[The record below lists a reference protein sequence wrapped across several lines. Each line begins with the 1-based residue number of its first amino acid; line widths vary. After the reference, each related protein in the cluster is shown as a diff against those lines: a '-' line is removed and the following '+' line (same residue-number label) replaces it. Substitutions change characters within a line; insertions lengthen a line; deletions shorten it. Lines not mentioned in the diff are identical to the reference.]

1 MQRVHGRTVLAD
13 FASLAQAR
21 EAERRIRR
29 EGLGHARVDVLAG
42 HTGDQRFAAESLL
55 EPLVGPD
62 MDMVVDALGESPANL
77 LARRPRPGRV
87 LLTVVTREE
96 DVPAVVSVVKDAG
109 GSV

>member
-1 MQRVHGRTVLAD
+1 MQRVHGRTVQAD

-21 EAERRIRR
+21 EAVRRIRR
-29 EGLGHARVDVLAG
+29 EGLGRVQVDVL
-42 HTGDQRFAAESLL
+42 TGCVGDRHFAADSLL
-55 EPLVGPD
+55 EPLAGPD
-62 MDMVVDALGESPANL
+62 TDMVVDALEESPANL
-77 LARRPRPGRV
+77 LARRPRQGRV